1 MKEPNNYN
9 YKRLVELQK
18 QYPELTYD
26 NHGYDEISDEIVA
39 RHKEQIEEISNIL
52 EQEIPDFVRFQ
63 NFKVQKDGTVQIR
76 CQLYYSH
83 DPSFVGVG
91 YFNLVTFKELYK

>member
-1 MKEPNNYN
+1 MKETKN

-26 NHGYDEISDEIVA
+26 NHGYDEISDDVVA

-52 EQEIPDFVRFQ
+52 EQEITDFVRFQ
-63 NFKVQKDGTVQIR
+63 NFKIQKDGTIQIR
-76 CQLYYSH
+76 CQIQY
-83 DPSFVGVG
+83 DPNHSFIGVG
-91 YFNLVTFKELYK
+91 YFDLNTFK